1 MADGAG
7 AARWSSSLG
16 NRQRLWASQD
26 MSYLT
31 EGDTYMRTGF
41 YLDRKAL
48 RYTSLS
54 QHLFLIAN
62 VVTTSK
68 ALVTTSV
75 APFLHLI

>member
-1 MADGAG
+1 MVLVQQGGQA
-7 AARWSSSLG
+7 
-16 NRQRLWASQD
+16 LWAIVKGSGQVRD